1 MSDVVTLNDG
11 RTFRVLGKRLVV
23 ELLPET
29 RQVGMIELPDSAIAS
44 VYRRGVVRA
53 VGQGWDGTPPEGVAV
68 GDHCVMVRFHANVH
82 TNEQVQERLGES
94 TIIVEPKDV
103 LLVCDASD
111 RVEFT

>member
-1 MSDVVTLNDG
+1 
-11 RTFRVLGKRLVV
+11 
-23 ELLPET
+23 
-29 RQVGMIELPDSAIAS
+29 
-44 VYRRGVVRA
+44 
-53 VGQGWDGTPPEGVAV
+53 
-68 GDHCVMVRFHANVH
+68 MVRFHANVH